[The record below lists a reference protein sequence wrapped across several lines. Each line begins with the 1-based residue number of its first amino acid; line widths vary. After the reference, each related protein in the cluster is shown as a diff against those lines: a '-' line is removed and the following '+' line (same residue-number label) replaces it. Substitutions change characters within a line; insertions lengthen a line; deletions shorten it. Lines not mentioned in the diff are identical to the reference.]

1 MAKSKNSAKV
11 SNSVAKHA
19 RTFNLSHV
27 FVDRKKRE
35 KGGYSKHK
43 NIGSY

>member
-1 MAKSKNSAKV
+1 MAKSKTSAKV
-11 SNSVAKHA
+11 CNSVAKHA

-35 KGGYSKHK
+35 KSGYSKHK
-43 NIGSY
+43 AMNAY